1 MDAQTQWYAA
11 QVRSNGERTAEKSLN
26 KMGYETLVATQQE
39 VRQWSD
45 RRKVIDRVVIPMI
58 VFVKAKANEI
68 KEVGY
73 LSYIYKILGNPGSTK
88 PTPIPD
94 NQIERLKFMLG
105 NSEVPVRMENLNI
118 HKGDTVKIVRG
129 GLKGLEGNVY
139 IDPQGTSKLVITI
152 DCLGCASVEVD
163 MADIESI
170 DKKDLKSTQN

>member
-1 MDAQTQWYAA
+1 
-11 QVRSNGERTAEKSLN
+11 
-26 KMGYETLVATQQE
+26 MGFETFVATQSE

-58 VFVKAKANEI
+58 VFVKARTSEI
-68 KEVGY
+68 KEIGY

-105 NSEVPVRMENLNI
+105 NSENRVEMETINI
-118 HKGDTVKIVRG
+118 HKGDAVKIVRG

-139 IDPQGTSKLVITI
+139 VDPQGTSKLVITI

-163 MADIESI
+163 LADIETI
-170 DKKDLKSTQN
+170 AKKG